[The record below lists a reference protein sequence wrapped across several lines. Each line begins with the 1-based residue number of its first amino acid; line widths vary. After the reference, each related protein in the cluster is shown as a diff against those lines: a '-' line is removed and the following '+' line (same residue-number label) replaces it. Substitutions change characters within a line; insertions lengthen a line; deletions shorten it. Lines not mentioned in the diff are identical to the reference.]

1 MFFDRPETGQ
11 SAFLLSVRFKELP
24 GENTHDLDEFAQL
37 ADSAGYRTK
46 SVATVDRRRPDPKH
60 CIGSGKVDEI
70 RAKLKELDLNL
81 LLVDCNLTTTQ
92 QRNLEGL
99 LEVRVMT
106 RTELILH
113 LFADRARTHE
123 GKLQVE
129 LALLRYAQSHL
140 VRGWSHLDRQRGGVN
155 LRGVGETQLAI
166 DRRLVQSRIKV
177 MERKLEQV
185 RKQRLQQRRRRQRS
199 QIPTIAIVGYTNAGK
214 STLFNALAN
223 ADVYADNRLFATL
236 DPTLRRIGLAGG
248 TTAVL
253 ADTVGFVKA
262 LPMDL
267 VAAFKATLEEVTF
280 ADVLLHVMDASV
292 GDLDTVKEEVMAVLK
307 EIGAAEIPVIEVFN
321 KVDKTEHAP
330 GRHGRAHYVSATERT
345 GLDELVD
352 SISNQLL
359 GPVSDYELML
369 DPCAGKLRSEL
380 YGRRVVRDERFTDEG
395 KILLAVTLAQDDC
408 ERILAQQGVSLHR

>member
-37 ADSAGYRTK
+37 ADSAGYRTGK
-46 SVATVDRRRPDPKH
+46 VATVDRRRPDPKH

-236 DPTLRRIGLAGG
+236 DPTLRRVGLAGG
-248 TTAVL
+248 H
-253 ADTVGFVKA
+253 DR
-262 LPMDL
+262 
-267 VAAFKATLEEVTF
+267 
-280 ADVLLHVMDASV
+280 
-292 GDLDTVKEEVMAVLK
+292 
-307 EIGAAEIPVIEVFN
+307 GA
-321 KVDKTEHAP
+321 
-330 GRHGRAHYVSATERT
+330 G
-345 GLDELVD
+345 
-352 SISNQLL
+352 
-359 GPVSDYELML
+359 
-369 DPCAGKLRSEL
+369 
-380 YGRRVVRDERFTDEG
+380 
-395 KILLAVTLAQDDC
+395 
-408 ERILAQQGVSLHR
+408 